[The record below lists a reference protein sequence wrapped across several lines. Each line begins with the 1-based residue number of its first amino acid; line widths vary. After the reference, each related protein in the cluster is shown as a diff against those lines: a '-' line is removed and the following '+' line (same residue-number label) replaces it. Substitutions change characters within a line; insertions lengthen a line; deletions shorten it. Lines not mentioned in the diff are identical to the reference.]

1 MARGSAD
8 PGISNGI
15 VSYFARHGTVA
26 NLLLAVM
33 IVAGLWAASN
43 IRAQYFPDVV
53 VSAVEVRVT
62 WDGAGADDIDRAIV
76 QVLEPTLL
84 VVNGVT
90 DITARSREGSTSI
103 ALEFEPG
110 TDIATAAEDVQAAV
124 DAIRTLPEDAD
135 DPVVRQSV
143 WRDGVTDIVITGP
156 VAPDQLARFADELVA
171 RLFTAGVTR
180 TTIQGLAAPETVV
193 EVPSTALI
201 RHDVAMSDI
210 AAAIA
215 AEVSTAPAG
224 EVGDGSARVRTGTE
238 RRSADQIAGIV
249 LKSAPD
255 GTQLTIGDVA
265 TIRVEGATR
274 GRAAFVGANPAMTV
288 RVERTPDGD
297 AIRLQATVAEVTAAM
312 QVTLPPGVTIDLVRA
327 RAEQIT
333 ARLALLL
340 DNGLIGLGLVLV
352 LLFLF
357 LNARTA
363 LWVAAGIPVS
373 MLAAIAAMYVGGL
386 TLNMISLFALII
398 MLGVV
403 VDDAIVVAEHAD
415 WRARVLNEAPMV
427 AAIRGAGHMGAP
439 VVASTLTTVIAF
451 WGLAV
456 IGGRFGDLIT
466 DIPFTVIAVLLAS
479 LVECFLI
486 LPNHMFH
493 ALKSANAA
501 PWYDAPSRVVNRGM
515 IWFQNRLMKPAMRL
529 VVAARYPV
537 LALMI
542 ALLASQAA
550 LFIRG
555 DVQFRFFDA
564 PEQSS
569 VSGNFAM
576 LPGAN
581 RDDTLAMMRE
591 LQRATD
597 ALATRLADEN
607 GTNPVEFVSAE
618 VGGGSGRGL
627 SSAEGK
633 DADLLGGISIELID
647 PDFRTYSSF
656 QFISMLEDE
665 IRRHPLLEELSFRGG
680 RFGPGGDAISVDLF
694 GTSSEGL
701 KAAAEDLKARLAQYP
716 EVSALEDSLA
726 YDKDELILNLTPQG
740 HALGF
745 TIEDLGG
752 NLRDRLNGIEAATYP
767 DGPRS
772 AAIRVELPDA
782 ELTADFMDRTLLR
795 APDGAYV
802 PLADVVTVERRAGF
816 STIYRENGQRVVTV
830 TGDLA
835 QDNPTRAAEV
845 ERALRT
851 EIVPAIEAR
860 HAVASRQ
867 SGSAV
872 EEAAFLT
879 GALEGLILALIG
891 IYLCLAWIF
900 ESWARPLV
908 VMSVIPFGLVGAI
921 FGHWHWGVPLS
932 MFSIVGMIGM
942 SGIIINDAIV
952 LISTVDE
959 YAAKRGLKPA
969 IIDAVADRFRPVLLT
984 TATTVLGL
992 APLLYE
998 RSSQAAFLKPTI
1010 ITLSYGLGFGMVLV
1024 LLVVPAIL
1032 AVQDD
1037 FVRMIRAGRR
1047 GLRRGPRGLV
1057 AGAFAASLGL
1067 GCAVLLPALITGH
1080 PPAWLGLADRGV
1092 ATAIGIYVA
1101 GSALICALA
1110 WIVGLLMI
1118 KPSRGVRITA

>member
-1 MARGSAD
+1 MARGPAD
-8 PGISNGI
+8 GRGLI
-15 VSYFARHGTVA
+15 SYFASHGTVA
-26 NLLLAVM
+26 NLLLACM
-33 IVAGLWAASN
+33 IVAGLWAATN

-53 VSAVEVRVT
+53 VSAVEVNVT

-76 QVLEPTLL
+76 QVLEPALL
-84 VVNGVT
+84 VVDGVAN
-90 DITARSREGSTSI
+90 ISARSREGSARI
-103 ALEFEPG
+103 DLEFEPG
-110 TDIATAAEDVQAAV
+110 TDIATAAEDVQTAV
-124 DAIRTLPEDAD
+124 DAIRTLPEQAD
-135 DPVVRQSV
+135 DPVVRQAT
-143 WRDGVTDIVITGP
+143 WRDGVTDVVITGP

-171 RLFTAGVTR
+171 RLFAAGVTR

-201 RHDVAMSDI
+201 RHDIAMADI

-238 RRSADQIAGIV
+238 RRSADQIAAVV

-274 GRAAFVGANPAMTV
+274 GRAAFVGDNPAMTV

-297 AIRLQATVAEVTAAM
+297 AIRLQAAVAGAAAAM
-312 QVTLPPGVTIDLVRA
+312 QATLPPGVTVDLVRA

-340 DNGLIGLGLVLV
+340 DNGLMGLVLVLV

-373 MLAAIAAMYVGGL
+373 MFAAIAAMYVGGL

-415 WRARVLNEAPMV
+415 WRARTLNEAPMT
-427 AAIRGAGHMGAP
+427 AAVRGAGHMGAP

-493 ALKSANAA
+493 ALKSANTA

-515 IWFQNRLMKPAMRL
+515 VWFQDRLMKPAMRV

-537 LALMI
+537 LALMV
-542 ALLASQAA
+542 ALLASQVA
-550 LFIRG
+550 LYLRG
-555 DVQFRFFDA
+555 DVRFRFFDA

-576 LPGAN
+576 LPGAG
-581 RDDTLAMMRE
+581 REDTLAMMRE

-597 ALATRLADEN
+597 ALAARLADGN
-607 GTNPVEFVSAE
+607 GTNPVEFVLAE
-618 VGGGSGRGL
+618 VGGGTGRGL
-627 SSAEGK
+627 SSADGK

-647 PDFRTYSSF
+647 PDFRTFSSF
-656 QFISMLEDE
+656 EFISMLEGE

-694 GTSSEGL
+694 GISSEGL
-701 KAAAEDLKARLAQYP
+701 KAAAEDLKARLARFP

-745 TIEDLGG
+745 TIDALGRD
-752 NLRDRLNGIEAATYP
+752 LRDRLGGIEAATYP

-772 AAIRVELPDA
+772 AAIRVELPDT

-795 APDGAYV
+795 APGGAYV

-816 STIYRENGQRVVTV
+816 STIYRENSQRVVTV

-835 QDNPTRAAEV
+835 EDNPDRAAEI
-845 ERALRT
+845 ERTLR
-851 EIVPAIEAR
+851 EDIIPAIETA
-860 HAVASRQ
+860 HSVASRQ
-867 SGSAV
+867 SGSTA
-872 EEAAFLT
+872 EQAKFLG
-879 GALEGLILALIG
+879 GALQGLILALIG

-942 SGIIINDAIV
+942 SGIMINDAIV

-959 YAAKRGLKPA
+959 YAQKRGLRPA
-969 IIDAVADRFRPVLLT
+969 IVDAVADRFRPVLLT

-1010 ITLSYGLGFGMVLV
+1010 ITLSYGLGFGMILV

-1037 FVRMIRAGRR
+1037 FLRMIRAGRR
-1047 GLRRGPRGLV
+1047 GLSRGPRGLV

-1067 GCAVLLPALITGH
+1067 GGVVLLPALVTGQ
-1080 PPAWLGLADRGV
+1080 PLDLPGLASLGLTGAF
-1092 ATAIGIYVA
+1092 GIYAA
-1101 GSALICALA
+1101 GSALICLAA
-1110 WIVGLLMI
+1110 WIAGRLMI
-1118 KPSRGVRITA
+1118 KPSRTAP

>member
-1 MARGSAD
+1 MARGPSAG
-8 PGISNGI
+8 GIGLI
-15 VSYFARHGTVA
+15 GYFVRHGTVA
-26 NLLLAVM
+26 NLLLAAL
-33 IVAGLWAASN
+33 IVAGLWAATN

-53 VSAVEVRVT
+53 VSEVEVEVT
-62 WDGAGADDIDRAIV
+62 WDGAGADDVDRAIV
-76 QVLEPTLL
+76 QVLEPALL
-84 VVNGVT
+84 TVEGVAN
-90 DITARSREGSTSI
+90 ISARSREGRATI
-103 ALEFEPG
+103 DLEFEPG
-110 TDIATAAEDVQAAV
+110 TDIATAAEDVKTAV
-124 DAIRTLPEDAD
+124 DAVRTLPEQAD
-135 DPVVRQSV
+135 DPTVRQSA
-143 WRDGVTDIVITGP
+143 WRDGVTDIVMTGP
-156 VAPDQLARFADELVA
+156 VAPDQLARFADELVT
-171 RLFTAGVTR
+171 RLFAAGVTR

-201 RHDVAMSDI
+201 RHDVSMATIS
-210 AAAIA
+210 AAIA

-238 RRSADQIAGIV
+238 RRSADQIAAIV

-255 GTQLTIGDVA
+255 GTQLTIGDIA

-274 GRAAFVGANPAMTV
+274 GRAAFVGDNPAMTI

-297 AIRLQATVAEVTAAM
+297 AIRIQAAVTTVAAEM
-312 QVTLPPGVTIDLVRA
+312 QATLPPGVTVDLVRA
-327 RAEQIT
+327 RADQIT
-333 ARLALLL
+333 ARLQLLL
-340 DNGLIGLGLVLV
+340 DNGLMGLGLVLM

-357 LNARTA
+357 LNARSA
-363 LWVAAGIPVS
+363 LWVAIGIPVS

-415 WRARVLNEAPMV
+415 WRARVLKEDPMT
-427 AAIRGAGHMGAP
+427 AAIRGAGRMGAP

-479 LVECFLI
+479 LVECFLV
-486 LPNHMFH
+486 LPNHMYH
-493 ALKSANAA
+493 ALKHANDA
-501 PWYDAPSRVVNRGM
+501 PWYDAPSRFVNRGM
-515 IWFQNRLMKPAMRL
+515 VWFQSFVMKPLMRA
-529 VVAARYPV
+529 VVGWRYPV
-537 LALMI
+537 LALMV

-576 LPGAN
+576 LPGAT
-581 RDDTLAMMRE
+581 RDDSLAMMRE
-591 LQRATD
+591 LQRAAETV
-597 ALATRLADEN
+597 ANRLAEEN
-607 GTNPVEFVSAE
+607 GTNPVEFVLAE
-618 VGGGSGRGL
+618 VGGGSARGL

-633 DADLLGGISIELID
+633 DADLLGAISIELID
-647 PDFRTYSSF
+647 PDLRSFSSF
-656 QFISMLEDE
+656 QFIATLEAE

-740 HALGF
+740 LALGF
-745 TIEDLGG
+745 TIADLGSD
-752 NLRDRLNGIEAATYP
+752 LRDRLNGIEAATYP

-772 AAIRVELPDA
+772 AAIRVELPET

-802 PLADVVTVERRAGF
+802 PLADIVTVERRAGF
-816 STIYRENGQRVVTV
+816 STIYRENGLRVVTV

-835 QDNPTRAAEV
+835 EDNPERAAEV
-845 ERALRT
+845 ERALR
-851 EIVPAIEAR
+851 EDIIPAIETT
-860 HAVASRQ
+860 HSVATRQ
-867 SGSAV
+867 SGSAA
-872 EEAAFLT
+872 EQAKFFG
-879 GALEGLILALIG
+879 GAQQGIILALIG

-900 ESWARPLV
+900 ESWARPFV
-908 VMSVIPFGLVGAI
+908 VMAVIPFGLVGAI

-959 YAAKRGLKPA
+959 YAQKRGLRPA
-969 IIDAVADRFRPVLLT
+969 IVDAVADRFRPVLLT
-984 TATTVLGL
+984 TMTTVLGL
-992 APLLYE
+992 APLLFE

-1037 FVRMIRAGRR
+1037 VQRMLRAGRR
-1047 GLRRGPRGLV
+1047 GARRGPRNLV
-1057 AGAFAASLGL
+1057 AGAFVASLAL
-1067 GCAVLLPALITGH
+1067 GGAVLVPALITGH
-1080 PPAWLGLADRGV
+1080 PPAIFGMDAGG
-1092 ATAIGIYVA
+1092 IGMAMAIYVA
-1101 GSALICALA
+1101 GSALICLAA
-1110 WIVGLLMI
+1110 WIIGRVAI
-1118 KPSRGVRITA
+1118 RPSRRAAG